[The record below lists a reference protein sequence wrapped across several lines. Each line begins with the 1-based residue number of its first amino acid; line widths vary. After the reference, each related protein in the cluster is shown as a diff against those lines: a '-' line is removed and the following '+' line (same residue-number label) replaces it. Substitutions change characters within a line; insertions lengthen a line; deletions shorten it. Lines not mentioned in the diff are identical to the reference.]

1 MRSHPVPAAAL
12 SIRVLVILL
21 VGGCSSS
28 RPTDNAVAASP
39 ESIHP
44 LTAVADL
51 SPIGDNTVR
60 GTVTLT
66 REPGG
71 THIVANVEGL
81 TAGDHAFQILEAS
94 RCPSYADSTAALL
107 HFNPTGAPHGADA
120 AASRHLG
127 DLGNLTADPS
137 GNAHYDR
144 VDAGLSLEG
153 PASVVGHVLVVRAG
167 ADDPAAQPDGN
178 AGPRTACAVI
188 TLLQGNH

>member
-1 MRSHPVPAAAL
+1 MRSHHVPVAAL
-12 SIRVLVILL
+12 IAVLA
-21 VGGCSSS
+21 GGCSSS
-28 RPTDNAVAASP
+28 RTGDNAVAASP
-39 ESIHP
+39 EPIHP

-71 THIVANVEGL
+71 VHIVANVEGL
-81 TAGDHAFQILEAS
+81 TPGDHAFTVLETGQ
-94 RCPSYADSTAALL
+94 CPSYADSAAVLP
-107 HFNPTGAPHGADA
+107 HFKPTGAPHGAVD

-153 PASVVGHVLVVRAG
+153 PQSVVGHVMVVRAS
-167 ADDPAAQPDGN
+167 ADDPAAQPDGH

-188 TLLQGNH
+188 TLLQGKP

>member
-1 MRSHPVPAAAL
+1 MRSHHVPAAAL
-12 SIRVLVILL
+12 SMILMAILL

-28 RPTDNAVAASP
+28 RPTDDAVAASP

-71 THIVANVEGL
+71 THIVANIEGL
-81 TAGDHAFQILEAS
+81 GPGDHAFDILETGQ
-94 RCPSYADSTAALL
+94 CPSYADSTAALL
-107 HFNPTGAPHGADA
+107 HFNPTGAPHGAPD

-153 PASVVGHVLVVRAG
+153 PTSVVGHVLVVRAG
-167 ADDPAAQPDGN
+167 ADHPAAQPDGN

-188 TLLQGNH
+188 TLLHGSQ

>member
-1 MRSHPVPAAAL
+1 MQSRHVPRAAAL
-12 SIRVLVILL
+12 GIILL
-21 VGGCSSS
+21 VGGCSSY
-28 RPTDNAVAASP
+28 RPADNAVEASP
-39 ESIHP
+39 QSIHP

-71 THIVANVEGL
+71 VHIVADVEGL
-81 TAGDHAFQILEAS
+81 TPGEHAFNILETTE
-94 RCPSYADSTAALL
+94 CPSAADSAVAIA
-107 HFNPTGAPHGADA
+107 HFNPTGAPHGAVD

-127 DLGNLTADPS
+127 DLGNLAADPS

-144 VDAGLSLEG
+144 LDPALTLEG
-153 PASVVGHVLVVRAG
+153 PGSVVGRVIVVRAG
-167 ADDPAAQPDGN
+167 PDDPAAQPDGR

-188 TLLQGNH
+188 TVLQGKP